1 MSTDGRRLLVAIV
14 KGHRRL
20 EQVLEGFVELDLPGA
35 TVLDARGM
43 GEIVATEIPVFSGFR
58 ALFKGGTEESY
69 VIISVLTGDQVREAT
84 GLLRDVC
91 GDFAE
96 LGTGIVFTV
105 PIEEFHGPPVE

>member
-1 MSTDGRRLLVAIV
+1 MSIDGRRLLVAIV

-20 EQVLEGFVELDLPGA
+20 ESVLEGFVELELPGA

-58 ALFKGGTEESY
+58 SLFKGGTEESY
-69 VIISVLTGDQVREAT
+69 VIISVLTGEQVTEAI
-84 GLLRDVC
+84 GLMRDIC

-96 LGTGIVFTV
+96 KGTGIAFTV
-105 PIEEFHGPPVE
+105 PIQEFHGPPVD